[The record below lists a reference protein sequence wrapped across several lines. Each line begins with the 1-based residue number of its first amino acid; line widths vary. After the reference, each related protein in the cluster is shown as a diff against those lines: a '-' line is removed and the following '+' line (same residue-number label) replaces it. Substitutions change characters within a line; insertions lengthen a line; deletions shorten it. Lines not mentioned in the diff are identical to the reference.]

1 MIMCGAPILDLP
13 AELDHKLLM
22 SDLELLYQGIKSPEI
37 PHLVMTSFDDWVI
50 PYNIIEDNFRQ
61 LKDVKIIY
69 TIGASHLLG
78 MRFTKYVSE
87 EIKKFAGK

>member
-1 MIMCGAPILDLP
+1 M
-13 AELDHKLLM
+13 
-22 SDLELLYQGIKSPEI
+22 KS
-37 PHLVMTSFDDWVI
+37 VMDSI
-50 PYNIIEDNFRQ
+50 RLNASNIIEDNFRH

-87 EIKKFAGK
+87 EIKKFAEK